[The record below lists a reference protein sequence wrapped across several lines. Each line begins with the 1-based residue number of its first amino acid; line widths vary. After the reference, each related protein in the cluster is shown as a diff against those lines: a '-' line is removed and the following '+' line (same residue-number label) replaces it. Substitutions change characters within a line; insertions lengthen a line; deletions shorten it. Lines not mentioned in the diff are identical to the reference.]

1 MDVLSLHSWL
11 VFGTLSLLIL
21 CVVVSVVVIGFG
33 IDRSLK
39 AMNRQLERDLKRL
52 YDELDKTNF
61 EIRLL
66 KEITLGESSVTLS
79 ELSESSDT
87 PTESPKRKRGE

>member
-1 MDVLSLHSWL
+1 MDVLSLNSWL

-66 KEITLGESSVTLS
+66 KEITLGESSK
-79 ELSESSDT
+79 SSDN
-87 PTESPKRKRGE
+87 SD

>member
-1 MDVLSLHSWL
+1 MDVLSLNSWL

-33 IDRSLK
+33 IDRNLK

-66 KEITLGESSVTLS
+66 KEITLGESSK
-79 ELSESSDT
+79 SSDN
-87 PTESPKRKRGE
+87 SD

>member
-1 MDVLSLHSWL
+1 MDVLSLNSWL

-33 IDRSLK
+33 IDRNLK
-39 AMNRQLERDLKRL
+39 AMNRQLERDLKRV
-52 YDELDKTNF
+52 YDELDKTIF

-66 KEITLGESSVTLS
+66 KEITLGESS
-79 ELSESSDT
+79 ESSDN
-87 PTESPKRKRGE
+87 SD

>member
-1 MDVLSLHSWL
+1 MDVLSLNSWL
-11 VFGTLSLLIL
+11 VLGTLSLVIL
-21 CVVVSVVVIGFG
+21 CVVVSIVVIGFG

-39 AMNRQLERDLKRL
+39 AMTRQLERDLKRV

-66 KEITLGESSVTLS
+66 KEITLSESSVTLS
-79 ELSESSDT
+79 ELSESSDN
-87 PTESPKRKRGE
+87 SD

>member
-1 MDVLSLHSWL
+1 MDVLSLNSWL

-39 AMNRQLERDLKRL
+39 AMTRQHERDLKRV

-66 KEITLGESSVTLS
+66 KEITLGESS
-79 ELSESSDT
+79 ESSDN
-87 PTESPKRKRGE
+87 SD

>member
-1 MDVLSLHSWL
+1 MDVLSLYPGL
-11 VFGTLSLLIL
+11 LLGALSLVIL
-21 CVVVSVVVIGFG
+21 CVVVSVVVIAFG

-39 AMNRQLERDLKRL
+39 AMTRQLERDLKRV

-66 KEITLGESSVTLS
+66 KEITLSESSVTLS
-79 ELSESSDT
+79 ESSESSDN
-87 PTESPKRKRGE
+87 PD

>member
-1 MDVLSLHSWL
+1 MDVLSLNTWL
-11 VFGTLSLLIL
+11 LLGTLSFIIL

-39 AMNRQLERDLKRL
+39 AMTQQLERDLQRAFAEIEKN
-52 YDELDKTNF
+52 TF

-66 KEITLGESSVTLS
+66 KDITLIESSAI
-79 ELSESSDT
+79 LSESSKPSDN
-87 PTESPKRKRGE
+87 PD